1 MTQSNLHQES
11 VVYKLDGA
19 DYEGAFV
26 YDAAVRGRRPGILVA
41 HAKFGADAFARRKAA
56 QLARLGFVALAIDLY
71 GSGRLA
77 KDDAHAA
84 QLSGELLRDRALL
97 RARASAGLK
106 ALRSN
111 RLVEGNSIAAIGSCF
126 GGAAALELAR
136 SGAELAGVVSFHGP
150 LAPAQAETGAIHAK
164 ILVLHGDQDP
174 AVPDAEVDAFC
185 GEMRRR
191 GADWQ
196 LIRYGGAGAFTNT
209 EPGPAAAAGE
219 ALHALVEDRS
229 WRAMRDFF
237 GELFR

>member
-11 VVYKLDGA
+11 VIYKLDGA
-19 DYEGAFV
+19 EYEGAFV

-41 HAKFGADAFARRKAA
+41 HAKLGADAFARRRAA
-56 QLARLGFVALAIDLY
+56 QLARLGFVALAIDMY

-77 KDDAHAA
+77 KDEAQAA
-84 QLSGELLRDRALL
+84 QLSGELLRDRKTL

-106 ALRSN
+106 TLRSN
-111 RLVEGNSIAAIGSCF
+111 RLVEGGSIGAIGSCF
-126 GGAAALELAR
+126 GGAVALELAR

-150 LAPAQAETGAIHAK
+150 LAPASAETEPIRAK
-164 ILVLHGDQDP
+164 ILALHGDADP
-174 AVPDAEVDAFC
+174 DVPEAEVDAFC
-185 GEMRRR
+185 REMRQR

-196 LIRYGGAGAFTNT
+196 LVRYGGAAGFTNP
-209 EPGPAAAAGE
+209 EASAGGDGG
-219 ALHALVEDRS
+219 AGQAVFEDRS